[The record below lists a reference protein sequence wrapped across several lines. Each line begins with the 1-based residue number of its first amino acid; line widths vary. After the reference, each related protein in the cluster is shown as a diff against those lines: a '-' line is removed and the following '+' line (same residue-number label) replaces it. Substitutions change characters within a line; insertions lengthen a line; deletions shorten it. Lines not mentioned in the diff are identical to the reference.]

1 MKSPK
6 PVKCFENTE
15 FLHSPQARTIRIL
28 SEYLEPRSRL
38 AKYNVRD
45 TIAFF
50 GSARLCDG
58 ETAQA
63 RVASA
68 VSDEEKAAAQKCLA
82 GSRYYEEARA
92 LAARLTV
99 WAKGVSDKEDRY
111 VICSGGGPGIM
122 EGANHGAYEAGGRS
136 IGLNI
141 SLPMEQV
148 PNPYIT
154 PELCFDFHYFFMR
167 KLWFAYLAKAL
178 VVFPGGFGTLDE
190 LMEILTLAQTK
201 KFRKQ
206 MLVVLYGTDYWHK
219 VINFDA
225 MEELGTISSEDRS
238 LFRNAN
244 TPDEAFDI
252 LTPWLKETYG

>member
-1 MKSPK
+1 
-6 PVKCFENTE
+6 
-15 FLHSPQARTIRIL
+15 
-28 SEYLEPRSRL
+28 
-38 AKYNVRD
+38 
-45 TIAFF
+45 
-50 GSARLCDG
+50 
-58 ETAQA
+58 
-63 RVASA
+63 
-68 VSDEEKAAAQKCLA
+68 
-82 GSRYYEEARA
+82 
-92 LAARLTV
+92 
-99 WAKGVSDKEDRY
+99 
-111 VICSGGGPGIM
+111 M
-122 EGANHGAYEAGGRS
+122 EGANRGAYEAGGRS